1 MLINRLLFVQL
12 LKYSFIILT
21 EYYFL
26 YILDSNNVEKL
37 NFVYSYQNLRLAWRV
52 LWIIHV
58 FLFTWNYFMSF
69 FHICES
75 TSCFSC
81 SIEPWPDISVLRW
94 CAVNWDLL
102 LSVSFPDSSLLTEH
116 WVVETVSNTTT
127 LHLHPPPPWGH
138 IENICRNDKISQ
150 KKNSFEDSG
159 EHI

>member
-1 MLINRLLFVQL
+1 
-12 LKYSFIILT
+12 
-21 EYYFL
+21 
-26 YILDSNNVEKL
+26 
-37 NFVYSYQNLRLAWRV
+37 
-52 LWIIHV
+52 
-58 FLFTWNYFMSF
+58 MSF

-102 LSVSFPDSSLLTEH
+102 LSVTFSDSSLLTEH

-150 KKNSFEDSG
+150 KKTVSKTVVNISKYYYEKKERNLFVQSNINSKNCLMVCLALLKAPGKFNY
-159 EHI
+159 